1 MKRSPVGSI
10 LEFLLPI
17 IFMLFVLLV
26 RNLAKIEDY
35 DQQTYLTD
43 SDYTYTLYG
52 DPAEA
57 IATMGITP
65 PTTIL
70 KYFIF
75 YGRSCE
81 DGEVVVLAPTGDA
94 MVNTLKTNL
103 EALDYTVAT
112 YASNDEI
119 DELVRDFDYGDTIP
133 YICFG
138 VTFENSGSNYKYHL
152 RFNMTSVDS
161 RTEAPQT
168 NANLTRD

>member
-1 MKRSPVGSI
+1 MGQFRALVTKNWILMKRSPVGSI

-70 KYFIF
+70 KYFYFLWQI
-75 YGRSCE
+75 
-81 DGEVVVLAPTGDA
+81 
-94 MVNTLKTNL
+94 M
-103 EALDYTVAT
+103 
-112 YASNDEI
+112 
-119 DELVRDFDYGDTIP
+119 
-133 YICFG
+133 
-138 VTFENSGSNYKYHL
+138 
-152 RFNMTSVDS
+152 
-161 RTEAPQT
+161 
-168 NANLTRD
+168 